1 MAEGLRGMRLTM
13 LRRRCTRRRSAAERP
28 QRTVRLALRLQMQLF
43 RIRLLYDCEMT
54 QVAVDLFR
62 PTQ

>member
-1 MAEGLRGMRLTM
+1 MRLTM
-13 LRRRCTRRRSAAERP
+13 QLRRDTLRRSAAERP
-28 QRTVRLALRLQMQLF
+28 QRTVRLALRLQMQLLG
-43 RIRLLYDCEMT
+43 IRLLYGCEMT